1 MDVGDLRGLFLFDG
15 LSDEQLGQLVA
26 AGEEV
31 CFEEG
36 QELFREGDVADFWW
50 VLVEGRVHLVRRA
63 GREEAVVMMT
73 MDRPGLW
80 AGGFQA
86 WDDASSYLATGRGAD
101 SGRMLR
107 IASPALGELARSWF
121 PFGVHL
127 ITGFFQTVRSMDTLS
142 RQREQLIGLGRIAAS
157 LAHELNNPASAAARA
172 VDELND
178 ECDAMLAS
186 VVRLAEQSLPGEDL
200 VALDALRRELDGTG
214 ARADPLAVAD
224 REEELGSWLTDHGVD
239 DAWMLAPE
247 LASGGADPAWCER
260 VADVLDSQ
268 HLGPALA
275 WVASILSTKELL
287 GSVKEATRRISGLVD
302 SAKAYSQVDRP
313 ALQLVDV
320 TEGIESTLVML
331 GHKLS
336 EDIEI
341 ERDYAAD
348 ASQIEAIPGELNQV
362 WTNLIE
368 NALDAMDGGGTLHI
382 GTRAD
387 SDFLVVEISDTG
399 PGMSPEVRAR
409 AFDPFFT
416 TKELGKGTGL
426 GLDISRRIVVERHHG
441 QISIDSRPGLTVLCV
456 RLPLLSQRPAS

>member
-1 MDVGDLRGLFLFDG
+1 MDVSDLRGLFLFDG
-15 LSDEQLGQLVA
+15 LSDEKLAQLVA

-31 CFEEG
+31 RFEEG
-36 QELFREGDVADFWW
+36 QELFREGDIADFWW
-50 VLVEGRVHLVRRA
+50 VLIEGGVHLVRRA

-86 WDDASSYLATGRGAD
+86 WDEASSYLATGRGAS
-101 SGRMLR
+101 SGRMFR
-107 IASPALGELARSWF
+107 IASPALGELAHEWF

-127 ITGFFQTVRSMDTLS
+127 IKGFFQTVRSMDALS

-178 ECDAMLAS
+178 ECDTMLAS
-186 VVRLAEQSLPGEDL
+186 MVRLAEQSMPGEDL
-200 VALDALRRELDGTG
+200 VALDALRRELDASG
-214 ARADPLAVAD
+214 ARPDPLVTAD
-224 REEELGSWLTDHGVD
+224 REEELAGWLAERGVD
-239 DAWMLAPE
+239 DSWMLAPE
-247 LASGGADPAWCER
+247 LASGGADVPWCER
-260 VADVLDSQ
+260 VAEVLDPR
-268 HLGPALA
+268 HLGPALE
-275 WVASILSTKELL
+275 WVASILSTKDLL
-287 GSVKEATRRISGLVD
+287 GSVKEASRRISGLVD
-302 SAKAYSQVDRP
+302 ATKAYSQVDRP

-336 EDIEI
+336 EGVEI
-341 ERDYAAD
+341 ARDYEANAPE
-348 ASQIEAIPGELNQV
+348 IEAIPAELNQV

-368 NALDAMDGGGTLHI
+368 NALDAMDGSGTLRI
-382 GTRAD
+382 STRAIPN
-387 SDFLVVEISDTG
+387 FFQVEIGDTG
-399 PGMSPEVRAR
+399 PGMPPEVQAR

-441 QISIDSRPGLTVLCV
+441 QIAIDSRPGETVLCV
-456 RLPLLSQRPAS
+456 RLPLHSQRPAS